1 MTTAEAPLPAPLP
14 EAIRPP
20 SPPHTAGRRRA
31 PRSGLWLLPPLLCI
45 TFALLYP
52 LALVVWES
60 FSPET
65 GGQSLEVYRS
75 TFDSEAFRSAVF
87 TTVYIGLGATAGC
100 LVLGFGLSLVIAFVP
115 FTGSRLIGRFI
126 DIFLSF
132 PSFLIT
138 LALVFVYGSAGMVNG
153 IWADATGAPDGPV
166 DFLATPWGVLLAQ
179 ITFFTPFVMR
189 PLLAAFSQLDTSQL
203 EIAASL
209 GARPGRVIR
218 QVILPEARPAL
229 VAGGSL
235 VLVMSLNDFGIVL
248 FTGAKDVVT
257 LPLLVYTKAIFDYD
271 YPAAC
276 VVAVVSVVLSV
287 SLYLLYRAGAI
298 GASGGHRAG
307 A

>member
-1 MTTAEAPLPAPLP
+1 MRSPDSSYAPPA
-14 EAIRPP
+14 AVVPP
-20 SPPHTAGRRRA
+20 SPAKNAQSRPS
-31 PRSGLWLLPPLLCI
+31 PRSGLWLLLPLLCI
-45 TFALLYP
+45 SFALLYP
-52 LALVVWES
+52 LALVIWES
-60 FSPET
+60 LSPER
-65 GGQSLEVYRS
+65 GGQSLEVYQT
-75 TFDSEAFRSAVF
+75 TFASQAFRDALL

-100 LVLGFGLSLVIAFVP
+100 LLLGFCLSLVIAFIP

-126 DIFLSF
+126 DVFLSF

-153 IWADATGAPDGPV
+153 IWADATGASSGPV
-166 DFLATPWGVLLAQ
+166 DFLTTPWGVLLAEV
-179 ITFFTPFVMR
+179 TFFTPFVMR
-189 PLLAAFSQLDTSQL
+189 PLLAAFSQLDTSQI

-209 GARPGRVIR
+209 GARPARIIR

-276 VVAVVSVVLSV
+276 VVAVVSVTLSV
-287 SLYLLYRAGAI
+287 SLYLLFRAGAA
-298 GASGGHRAG
+298 GTSGGRRAG